1 MDDLSLPQFPFDN
14 SYARL
19 PDRFYTKLAPTP
31 VAAPAIIAVND
42 GLAMELGLD
51 PASLRSPGGAEALA
65 GNRPLPGAEPLAQVY
80 AGHQF
85 GGWSA
90 QLGDGRAILLGEVVG
105 KDGRRRDIQ
114 LKGSGPTPYSRMGD
128 GRAPLGPVLREYI
141 VSEAMAALGVP
152 TTRALAAVWTGEAV
166 YREQGGFPGGVLT
179 RVAASHIR
187 VGTFQFFGAR
197 NDVEALR
204 LLVDHCIGRHY
215 PDQAGAENRA
225 LALLSSVITAQ
236 ARLIATWMG
245 LGFIH
250 GVMNT
255 DNMTISGETIDY
267 GPCAF
272 MEGFNPKQVY
282 SSIDQGGRY
291 AYDMQPGIG
300 HWNLSRLA
308 GALLPLIDADGD
320 KAVETAQAA
329 LNAFPAAFD
338 AAWTEVSGRKLGLAA
353 PGGDDKALV
362 NDFLT
367 MMAKEEADFTLTF
380 RSLADAAKGEEA
392 ALRDLIR
399 DAEALEPWLKAW
411 RARLAEDGRG
421 DEATADAIRRV
432 NPLYIPRNHIV
443 EEVIEAGLHED
454 FAPFHAMNEVLA
466 APYEAQPGKEAY
478 AAPAPAHGAVHRT
491 FCGT

>member
-19 PDRFYTKLAPTP
+19 PDRFYTKQAPTP
-31 VAAPAIIAVND
+31 VAAPAIVAVND
-42 GLAMELGLD
+42 ALAAELGLD
-51 PASLRSPGGAEALA
+51 AGELRSPGGAETLS
-65 GNRPLPGAEPLAQVY
+65 GNRPLSGAEPLAQVY

-105 KDGRRRDIQ
+105 ADGKRRDIQ

-197 NDVEALR
+197 DDVEALG
-204 LLVDHCIGRHY
+204 LLVDHCIDRHY
-215 PDQAGAENRA
+215 PEAAEAENKA
-225 LALLSSVITAQ
+225 LALLSAVIQAQ
-236 ARLIATWMG
+236 AKLIATWMG

-272 MEGFNPKQVY
+272 MEGFDPKQVF

-308 GALLPLIDADGD
+308 GALLPLVDEDGD
-320 KAVETAQAA
+320 KAVEMAQAA
-329 LNAFPAAFD
+329 LDVFPSAFD
-338 AAWTEVSGRKLGLAA
+338 AAWTDVAGRKLGLVA
-353 PGGDDKALV
+353 PGPDDKALV

-367 MMAKEEADFTLTF
+367 MMAAEKADFTLTF
-380 RSLADAAKGEEA
+380 RALMNAATGDEAPLREHLTDAA
-392 ALRDLIR
+392 ALD
-399 DAEALEPWLKAW
+399 PWLTSW
-411 RARLAEDGRG
+411 RTRLAEDGRDG
-421 DEATADAIRRV
+421 AAVVEAIRQV
-432 NPLYIPRNHIV
+432 SPIYIPRNHIV
-443 EEVIEAGLHED
+443 EDVIEAGLHEN
-454 FAPFHAMNEVLA
+454 FEPFHAMNAVLA
-466 APYEAQPGKEAY
+466 DPFNEQPGKEAY
-478 AAPAPAHGAVHRT
+478 AAPAPADGAVHRT

>member
-19 PDRFYTKLAPTP
+19 PERFYTKQAPTP
-31 VAAPAIIAVND
+31 VAAPSILAVND
-42 GLAMELGLD
+42 ALAADLGLD
-51 PASLRSPGGAEALA
+51 AAELRSLGGAEALS
-65 GNRPLPGAEPLAQVY
+65 GNRPLPGADPLAQVY

-105 KDGRRRDIQ
+105 KDGKRRDIQ
-114 LKGSGPTPYSRMGD
+114 LKGAGPTAYSRMGD
-128 GRAPLGPVLREYI
+128 GRAPLGPVLREYLI
-141 VSEAMAALGVP
+141 SEAMAALGVP

-197 NDVEALR
+197 EDTDALG
-204 LLVDHCIGRHY
+204 LLVDHCIERHY
-215 PDQAGAENRA
+215 SEAFEAENKA
-225 LALLSSVITAQ
+225 LALLTAVLNAQ
-236 ARLIATWMG
+236 AKLIAKWMG
-245 LGFIH
+245 FGFIH

-272 MEGFNPKQVY
+272 MEGFDPKQVF

-308 GALLPLIDADGD
+308 GALLPLVDEDGE
-320 KAVETAQAA
+320 KAVEKAQKT
-329 LNAFPAAFD
+329 LDVFPAAFD
-338 AAWTEVSGRKLGLAA
+338 AAWTDVAGRKLGLAA
-353 PGGDDKALV
+353 PGAEDKSLV
-362 NDFLT
+362 NDLLT
-367 MMAKEEADFTLTF
+367 MMAAAKADFTLTF
-380 RSLADAAKGEEA
+380 RALMNAAAGDEA
-392 ALRDLIR
+392 PLREHLTDTATL
-399 DAEALEPWLKAW
+399 DPWLVAW
-411 RARLAEDGRG
+411 RARLTEDGR
-421 DEATADAIRRV
+421 DNAAVAEAIRQV
-432 NPLYIPRNHIV
+432 SPIYIPRNHIV
-443 EEVIEAGLHED
+443 EDVIEAGLHEN
-454 FAPFHAMNEVLA
+454 FAPFHTMNEVLA
-466 APYEAQPGKEAY
+466 DPFTEQPGKEAY
-478 AAPAPAHGAVHRT
+478 AAPAPADGAVHRT

>member
-1 MDDLSLPQFPFDN
+1 MDDLSLPRFPFDN

-19 PDRFYTKLAPTP
+19 PERFYTKLAPTP
-31 VAAPAIIAVND
+31 VAAPAIVAVNEK
-42 GLAMELGLD
+42 LAAELGLD
-51 PASLRSPGGAEALA
+51 AAEMRSPGGAEALA

-90 QLGDGRAILLGEVVG
+90 QLGDGRAILLGEVVDRNG
-105 KDGRRRDIQ
+105 KRRDIQ

-128 GRAPLGPVLREYI
+128 GRAPFGPVMREYI

-187 VGTFQFFGAR
+187 VGTFQYFAAR
-197 NDVEALR
+197 DDVEALR
-204 LLVDHCIGRHY
+204 LLVDHCIERHY
-215 PDQAGAENRA
+215 RDQSGAENGA
-225 LALLSSVITAQ
+225 LALLSSVIQAQ
-236 ARLIATWMG
+236 AKLIATWMG

-308 GALLPLIDADGD
+308 WSLLPLIDEDGD
-320 KAVETAQAA
+320 RAVEKAQAA

-338 AAWTEVSGRKLGLAA
+338 AAWTNVSGRKLGLAA
-353 PGGDDKALV
+353 PGAEDKDLV
-362 NDFLT
+362 NDLLT
-367 MMAKEEADFTLTF
+367 MMAKDEADFTLTF
-380 RSLADAAKGEEA
+380 RALADAAEGDEA
-392 ALRDLIR
+392 ALRAHLTDE
-399 DAEALEPWLKAW
+399 EAVTSWLTAW
-411 RARLAEDGRG
+411 RGRLAADGRKDG
-421 DEATADAIRRV
+421 AAAAAIRLV
-432 NPLYIPRNHIV
+432 NPIYIPRNHIV
-443 EEVIEAGLHED
+443 EDVIEAGLHED
-454 FAPFHAMNEVLA
+454 FEPFHALNAVLA
-466 APYEAQPGKEAY
+466 DPFSEKPGMEAY
-478 AAPAPAHGAVHRT
+478 ASPAPADGAIHRT

>member
-1 MDDLSLPQFPFDN
+1 MDDLSLPQVPFDN

-31 VAAPAIIAVND
+31 VAAPAIVAVND
-42 GLAMELGLD
+42 ALAAELGLD
-51 PASLRSPGGAEALA
+51 AAELRSPGGAETLS

-105 KDGRRRDIQ
+105 RDGKRRDIQ

-197 NDVEALR
+197 EDKEALG
-204 LLVDHCIGRHY
+204 LLVDHCIDRHY
-215 PDQAGAENRA
+215 PDAAGAENKA
-225 LALLSSVITAQ
+225 LALLSAVINAQ

-272 MEGFNPKQVY
+272 MEGFNPKQVF

-308 GALLPLIDADGD
+308 GALLPLVDADGD
-320 KAVETAQAA
+320 KAVEKAQKA
-329 LNAFPAAFD
+329 LDAFPAAFD
-338 AAWTEVSGRKLGLAA
+338 AAWTDVSGRKLGLAA
-353 PGGDDKALV
+353 PGADDKALV
-362 NDFLT
+362 NDLLT
-367 MMAKEEADFTLTF
+367 MMAASGADFTLTF
-380 RSLADAAKGEEA
+380 RALMHAATGDAAP
-392 ALRDLIR
+392 LRERLTDPATL
-399 DAEALEPWLKAW
+399 DPWLATW
-411 RARLAEDGRG
+411 RARLAEDGRSG
-421 DEATADAIRRV
+421 AAVAEAIRLV
-432 NPLYIPRNHIV
+432 SPIYIPRNHIV
-443 EEVIEAGLHED
+443 EDVIEAGLHQNFE
-454 FAPFHAMNEVLA
+454 PFHAMNAVLA
-466 APYEAQPGKEAY
+466 DPFTEQPGKEAY
-478 AAPAPAHGAVHRT
+478 AAPAPADGAIHRT

>member
-1 MDDLSLPQFPFDN
+1 MDDLSPPQFPFDN

-19 PDRFYTKLAPTP
+19 PERFYTKMAPTP
-31 VAAPAIIAVND
+31 VAAPAIVAVND
-42 GLAMELGLD
+42 ALAAELGLD
-51 PASLRSPGGAEALA
+51 PAELRSPGGAEALA

-90 QLGDGRAILLGEVVG
+90 QLGDGRALLLGEVMDRAG
-105 KDGRRRDIQ
+105 QRRDIQ

-187 VGTFQFFGAR
+187 VGTFQYFAAR
-197 NDVEALR
+197 DDAEALR
-204 LLVDHCIGRHY
+204 LLVDHCIDRHY
-215 PDQAGAENRA
+215 PDQAEAENRA
-225 LALLSSVITAQ
+225 LALLSSVIEAQ
-236 ARLIATWMG
+236 AKLIATWMG

-291 AYDMQPGIG
+291 AYDMQPGVG

-308 GALLPLIDADGD
+308 GALLPLIDADSD
-320 KAVETAQAA
+320 KAVEKAQEA

-353 PGGDDKALV
+353 PEAGDRDLV
-362 NDFLT
+362 NDLLT
-367 MMAKEEADFTLTF
+367 MMAAAKADFTLTF
-380 RSLADAAKGEEA
+380 RALADAAEGDES
-392 ALRDLIR
+392 AL
-399 DAEALEPWLKAW
+399 
-411 RARLAEDGRG
+411 RARLTDGEAVTAWLAAWRERLAA
-421 DEATADAIRRV
+421 DEREATAAAIRAV
-432 NPLYIPRNHIV
+432 NPIYIPRNHIV
-443 EEVIEAGLHED
+443 EDVIEAGLHEN
-454 FAPFHAMNEVLA
+454 FEPFHAMNALLTDPFTER
-466 APYEAQPGKEAY
+466 PGNEAY
-478 AAPAPAHGAVHRT
+478 AAPAPEGGAIHRT

>member
-19 PDRFYTKLAPTP
+19 PDRFYAKLAPTP
-31 VAAPAIIAVND
+31 VAAPAIVAVND
-42 GLAMELGLD
+42 ALAAELGLD
-51 PASLRSPGGAEALA
+51 AAELRAPGGAETLS

-90 QLGDGRAILLGEVVG
+90 QLGDGRAILLGEVVDQNG
-105 KDGRRRDIQ
+105 KRRDIQ

-197 NDVEALR
+197 DDTEALG
-204 LLVDHCIGRHY
+204 LLVDHCIARHY
-215 PDQAGAENRA
+215 PAAAEAENKA
-225 LALLSSVITAQ
+225 LALLSAVINAQ

-272 MEGFNPKQVY
+272 MEGFDPKQVF

-308 GALLPLIDADGD
+308 GALLPLVDDDGD
-320 KAVETAQAA
+320 KAVEAAQEA
-329 LNAFPAAFD
+329 LDAYPAAFD
-338 AAWTEVSGRKLGLAA
+338 AAWTDVSGRKLGLAA
-353 PGGDDKALV
+353 PEADDKALV

-367 MMAKEEADFTLTF
+367 MMAADKADFTLTF
-380 RSLADAAKGEEA
+380 RTLMNAATGDEA
-392 ALRDLIR
+392 ALRKHLTDSK
-399 DAEALEPWLKAW
+399 ALDPWLARW
-411 RARLAEDGRG
+411 RERLAKDGRG
-421 DEATADAIRRV
+421 DAAAAEAIRQV
-432 NPLYIPRNHIV
+432 NPVYIPRNHIV
-443 EEVIEAGLHED
+443 EDVIEAGLHEN
-454 FAPFHAMNEVLA
+454 FEPFHAMNAVLA
-466 APYEAQPGKEAY
+466 DPFREQPGKEAY
-478 AAPAPAHGAVHRT
+478 AAPAPSGGAVHRT

>member
-1 MDDLSLPQFPFDN
+1 MDDLSLPEFPFDN

-19 PDRFYTKLAPTP
+19 PGRFYTKLAPTA
-31 VAAPAIIAVND
+31 VAAPVSVAVNE
-42 GLAMELGLD
+42 GLATDLGLD
-51 PASLRSPGGAEALA
+51 VDELRSPSGVQALA

-105 KDGRRRDIQ
+105 ADGKRRDIQ
-114 LKGSGPTPYSRMGD
+114 LKGAGPTPYSRMGD
-128 GRAPLGPVLREYI
+128 GRAPLGPVLREYMI
-141 VSEAMAALGVP
+141 SEAMAALGVP

-197 NDVEALR
+197 DDKEALT
-204 LLVDHCIGRHY
+204 LLVDHCIERHY
-215 PDQAGAENRA
+215 PEVAKAENRA
-225 LALLSSVITAQ
+225 LSLLSAVINSQ
-236 ARLIATWMG
+236 ARLIAQWMG
-245 LGFIH
+245 FGFIH

-255 DNMTISGETIDY
+255 DNMTISGETIDF

-272 MEGFNPKQVY
+272 MEGFDPKQVF

-308 GALLPLIDADGD
+308 GALLPLVDEDPD
-320 KAVETAQAA
+320 KAVEKAQET
-329 LNAFPAAFD
+329 LNAYPAAFD
-338 AAWTEVSGRKLGLAA
+338 AAWTDIAGRKLGLAA
-353 PGGDDKALV
+353 PGAADKPLF
-362 NDFLT
+362 NDLLT
-367 MMAKEEADFTLTF
+367 LMATAKADFTLTF
-380 RSLADAAKGEEA
+380 RSLVTAAAGDES
-392 ALRDLIR
+392 ALRAHLTDPATL
-399 DAEALEPWLKAW
+399 DPWLATW

-421 DEATADAIRRV
+421 QDATAEAIRMV

-443 EEVIEAGLHED
+443 ENVIEAGLHED
-454 FAPFHAMNEVLA
+454 FAPFHALNEVLTD
-466 APYEAQPGKEAY
+466 PFTEQPGKEAY
-478 AAPAPAHGAVHRT
+478 AAPAPAEAAVHRT

>member
-1 MDDLSLPQFPFDN
+1 MDDLSLPDFPFDN

-19 PDRFYTKLAPTP
+19 PERFYTKLAPTP
-31 VAAPAIIAVND
+31 VAAPVSVVVNER
-42 GLAMELGLD
+42 LAADLGLD
-51 PASLRSPGGAEALA
+51 ADELRSPGGVQALA

-105 KDGRRRDIQ
+105 TDGKRRDIQ
-114 LKGSGPTPYSRMGD
+114 LKGAGPTPYSRMGD
-128 GRAPLGPVLREYI
+128 GRAPLGPVLREYMI
-141 VSEAMAALGVP
+141 SEAMAALGVP
-152 TTRALAAVWTGEAV
+152 STRALAAVWTGEAV
-166 YREQGGFPGGVLT
+166 YREQGSFPGGVLT

-197 NDVEALR
+197 DDTDALS
-204 LLVDHCIGRHY
+204 LLVDHCIERHY
-215 PDQAGAENRA
+215 PEAANAENRA
-225 LALLSSVITAQ
+225 LSLLSAVIQSQ
-236 ARLIATWMG
+236 ARLIAQWMG

-255 DNMTISGETIDY
+255 DNMTISGETIDF

-272 MEGFNPKQVY
+272 MEGFDPRQVF

-308 GALLPLIDADGD
+308 GALLPLVDEDQD
-320 KAVETAQAA
+320 KAVEQAQEA
-329 LNAFPAAFD
+329 LNAYPAAFD
-338 AAWTEVSGRKLGLAA
+338 AMWTDIAGRKLGLAV
-353 PGGDDKALV
+353 PGIEDKPLF

-367 MMAKEEADFTLTF
+367 LMATAKADFTLTF
-380 RSLADAAKGEEA
+380 RSLTAAAVGDET
-392 ALRDLIR
+392 ALRTHLTDHG
-399 DAEALEPWLKAW
+399 ALEQWLATW
-411 RARLAEDGRG
+411 RLRLAEEGRG
-421 DEATADAIRRV
+421 QDVVAEAIGLV

-443 EEVIEAGLHED
+443 ENVIEAGLHED
-454 FAPFHAMNEVLA
+454 FAPFHAFNEVLTNPFA
-466 APYEAQPGKEAY
+466 EQPGKEAY
-478 AAPAPAHGAVHRT
+478 AAPAPAEAAVHRT

>member
-19 PDRFYTKLAPTP
+19 PDRFFTKLAPTP
-31 VAAPAIIAVND
+31 VAAPAIVAVND
-42 GLAMELGLD
+42 TLAVELGLD
-51 PASLRSPGGAEALA
+51 AAELRSPGGAETLS
-65 GNRPLPGAEPLAQVY
+65 GNRPLPGADPLAQVY

-105 KDGRRRDIQ
+105 KNGKRRDIQ
-114 LKGSGPTPYSRMGD
+114 LKGAGPTPYSRMGD

-152 TTRALAAVWTGEAV
+152 TTRALAVVWTGEAV

-197 NDVEALR
+197 EDTEALG
-204 LLVDHCIGRHY
+204 LLVDHCLQRHY
-215 PDQAGAENRA
+215 PDAVDAENKA
-225 LALLSSVITAQ
+225 LALLSAVVNAQ

-272 MEGFNPKQVY
+272 MEGFDPKQVF

-308 GALLPLIDADGD
+308 GALLPLVDDDQDTAIE
-320 KAVETAQAA
+320 KAQAA
-329 LNAFPAAFD
+329 LDVFPAVFD
-338 AAWTEVSGRKLGLAA
+338 AAWMNVAGRKLGFAA
-353 PGGDDKALV
+353 PGADDKGLV
-362 NDFLT
+362 NDLLT
-367 MMAKEEADFTLTF
+367 MMATGKADFTLTF
-380 RSLADAAKGEEA
+380 RALMSAAAGDEAPLREHLTDAAT
-392 ALRDLIR
+392 LD
-399 DAEALEPWLKAW
+399 PWLTTW
-411 RARLAEDGRG
+411 RARLAEDGR
-421 DEATADAIRRV
+421 DDDAVAEAIRQV
-432 NPLYIPRNHIV
+432 SPIYIPRNHIV
-443 EEVIEAGLHED
+443 EDVIEAGLHEN
-454 FAPFHAMNEVLA
+454 FEPFHAMNEVLA
-466 APYEAQPGKEAY
+466 DPFTEQPGKEAY
-478 AAPAPAHGAVHRT
+478 AAPAPADGAIHRT

>member
-19 PDRFYTKLAPTP
+19 PDRFYAKLAPTP
-31 VAAPAIIAVND
+31 VAAPAPVAVND
-42 GLAMELGLD
+42 RLAAELGLD
-51 PASLRSPGGAEALA
+51 AAELRSPGGVVALA

-90 QLGDGRAILLGEVVG
+90 QLGDGRAILLGEVV
-105 KDGRRRDIQ
+105 DRNGRRRDIQ

-141 VSEAMAALGVP
+141 VSEAMASLGVP

-166 YREQGGFPGGVLT
+166 FREQGGFPGGVLT
-179 RVAASHIR
+179 RVASSHIR
-187 VGTFQFFGAR
+187 VGTFQFFGAQ
-197 NDVEALR
+197 NDKEALS
-204 LLVDHCIGRHY
+204 LLVDHCIDRHY
-215 PDQAGAENRA
+215 PEAAKAENKA
-225 LALLSSVITAQ
+225 LGLLSSVINAQ
-236 ARLIATWMG
+236 AKLIAKWMG

-308 GALLPLIDADGD
+308 GALLPLIDEDDD
-320 KAVETAQAA
+320 KAVEMAQEA
-329 LNAFPAAFD
+329 LNAYPAAFD
-338 AAWTEVSGRKLGLAA
+338 AAWTDVSGRKLGLAA
-353 PGGDDKALV
+353 PAVDDKALV
-362 NDFLT
+362 NDLLT
-367 MMAKEEADFTLTF
+367 LMAAAKADFTLTF
-380 RSLADAAKGEEA
+380 RALIAAASGDDAALQAHLTDADA
-392 ALRDLIR
+392 LTQ
-399 DAEALEPWLKAW
+399 WLARW
-411 RARLAEDGRG
+411 RARLAKDGRTG
-421 DEATADAIRRV
+421 DATAEAIRQV
-432 NPLYIPRNHIV
+432 NPIYIPRNHIV
-443 EEVIEAGLHED
+443 ESVIEAGLHED

-466 APYEAQPGKEAY
+466 DPYAEQPGKEAY
-478 AAPAPAHGAVHRT
+478 AAPAPADGAVHRT